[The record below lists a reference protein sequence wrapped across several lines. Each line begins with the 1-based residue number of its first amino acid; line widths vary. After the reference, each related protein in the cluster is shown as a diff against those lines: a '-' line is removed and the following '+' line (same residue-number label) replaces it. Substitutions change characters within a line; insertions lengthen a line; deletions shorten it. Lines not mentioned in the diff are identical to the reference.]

1 MEFKFRIEADVYQL
15 AAARQFVEETA
26 AQLKVT
32 PKIIHQLVLAV
43 DELLTNIIVYGYHGR
58 PGIIEVALK
67 PTGSDLEIQL
77 RDQSPPFDPNTV
89 PDPDIHLPLAER
101 PLGGMGIYL
110 ARKIMD
116 KMTYRT
122 GSDGGNE
129 LTLLKKGIIQNLAA
143 EADYGI

>member
-43 DELLTNIIVYGYHGR
+43 DELLTNIIVHGYHGQ
-58 PGIIEVALK
+58 PGMLEITLK
-67 PTGSDLEIQL
+67 PAGSDLEIQL

-122 GSDGGNE
+122 SSDGGNE
-129 LTLLKKGIIQNLAA
+129 LILLKKGIIQNLAA